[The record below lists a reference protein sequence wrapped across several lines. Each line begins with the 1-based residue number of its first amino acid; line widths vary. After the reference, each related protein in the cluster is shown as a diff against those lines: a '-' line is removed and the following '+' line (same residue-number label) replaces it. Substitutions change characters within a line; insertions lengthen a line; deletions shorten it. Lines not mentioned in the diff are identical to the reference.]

1 MFCHGKIK
9 LLTRLDFAVLSVCV
23 SGHVNVLKW
32 LNAKGDISS
41 TDTLG
46 GSPLHDAA
54 EQGQLE
60 VSKLLKWLH
69 FSYLKVLCVKN

>member
-1 MFCHGKIK
+1 MLQFS
-9 LLTRLDFAVLSVCV
+9 LYV

-54 EQGQLE
+54 ENGQFE
-60 VSKLLKWLH
+60 VSCENGYTSLTHDSSL
-69 FSYLKVLCVKN
+69 F

>member
-54 EQGQLE
+54 EHGQLE
-60 VSKLLKWLH
+60 VSKLLH